1 MKQETLEKAA
11 ERFYREYPNNPLDK
25 PEWHFNKDI
34 NCFRKRKA
42 FIAGAKWQEERMYSE
57 EEVLNL
63 IFKFTSDFD
72 LKKGIEISIEEQKE
86 WFKQLKTNKND

>member
-1 MKQETLEKAA
+1 MRKKTLEEASQNYVNSTVN
-11 ERFYREYPNNPLDK
+11 RFHVEQ
-25 PEWHFNKDI
+25 I
-34 NCFRKRKA
+34 A
-42 FIAGAKWQEERMYSE
+42 FIAGAKWQKEKSYSE

-86 WFKQLKTNKND
+86 WFKQFKNK